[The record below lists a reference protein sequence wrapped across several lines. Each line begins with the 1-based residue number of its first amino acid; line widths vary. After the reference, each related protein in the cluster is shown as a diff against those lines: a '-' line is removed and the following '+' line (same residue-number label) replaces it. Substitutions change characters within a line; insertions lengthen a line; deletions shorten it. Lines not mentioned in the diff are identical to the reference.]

1 MIRLAV
7 DIHGGDQGP
16 AVIIPAVLA
25 FLERHSDV
33 HVTLFGDTAENKAWQ
48 AIESHA
54 DTPRLQWQ
62 HGRHYP
68 ASALSLRQLLAEP
81 ASDDALHRL
90 LREHQQ
96 GRSDAVVSA
105 ADTRTL
111 LLRCR
116 QVLGLQPGIRRPAL
130 GAWLPALTG
139 QVLVLDA
146 GASVAPRPD
155 DLIRLAQIGHEYL
168 QARQYRQK
176 PRVGLLN
183 IGTEDS
189 KARQRLGAV
198 ARALAVDDRLD
209 YRGYVEPAHLFA
221 HQVDLVVTDGF
232 SGNIMLKSMEASVDF
247 ARQRLTEVLTEHW
260 HGRLLG
266 LLMSALYR
274 RRLRALSPEAHN
286 GAPLLGVRGWVVKSH
301 GSAGIEAFGQALEQ
315 ARQQVRSGVPEQLLK
330 PGSSG

>member
-1 MIRLAV
+1 M

-33 HVTLFGDTAENKAWQ
+33 QVTLFGDTAENQAWQ
-48 AIESHA
+48 AIEAHA

-68 ASALSLRQLLAEP
+68 ASNLTVRELLTEP
-81 ASDDALHRL
+81 AADDALARL
-90 LREHQQ
+90 LREHRQ
-96 GRSDAVVSA
+96 GHSDAVVSA

-116 QVLGLQPGIRRPAL
+116 QILGLQAGIRRPAL

-155 DLIRLAQIGHEYL
+155 DLIRLATLGHEFL
-168 QARQYRQK
+168 QARQYNRK

-183 IGTEDS
+183 IGVEET
-189 KARQRLGAV
+189 KANQRLGQV
-198 ARALAVDDRLD
+198 AAALAQDDRLD
-209 YRGYVEPAHLFA
+209 YCGYVEPGQLFA
-221 HQVDLVVTDGF
+221 HRVDLVITDGF

-247 ARQRLTEVLTEHW
+247 ARQRLTDVLTEHW

-266 LLMSALYR
+266 LLMAGLYR

-286 GAPLLGVRGWVVKSH
+286 GAPLLGIKGWVIKSH
-301 GSAGIEAFGQALEQ
+301 GNARVEAFGQALEQ
-315 ARQQVRSGVPEQLLK
+315 ARQQVRHGIPQQMQE
-330 PGSSG
+330 